1 MKFLIW
7 ILYTF
12 PSMAHWSSVAF
23 RNSEMAVVSSVVG
36 HCTTEADLRGP
47 DMRRKW
53 SECRRVGREC
63 WISPLTV

>member
-12 PSMAHWSSVAF
+12 PSMAHWSSLAL

-36 HCTTEADLRGP
+36 HCTTEADLHAQSWTRYEEE
-47 DMRRKW
+47 M
-53 SECRRVGREC
+53 E
-63 WISPLTV
+63 